1 MHEIATILL
10 AAGLSRRMGEQN
22 KLLLPIHGRPMIA
35 HMVAIYQA
43 ATKGPVLVVTG
54 NERALIEEALDGSGA
69 ETVFSENYKVG
80 QVNSVACGLQN
91 APDAKTLLMALGD
104 QPYLQTKDLQALLAA
119 HDAADPNRISIPQI
133 GDMRG
138 TPLVIPGAL
147 RARLLED
154 PRSPGCKRFT
164 RENPEHV
171 QFHALPARGFYD
183 DIDTPEDYAALLAD
197 LEKEDA

>member
-1 MHEIATILL
+1 MHDIATILL
-10 AAGLSRRMGEQN
+10 AAGLSRRMGQQN
-22 KLLLPIHGRPMIA
+22 KLLLPIQGRPMIA
-35 HMVAIYQA
+35 HMVATYQA

-54 NERALIEEALDGSGA
+54 NERELIEEALDGSGA
-69 ETVFSENYKVG
+69 ETVFSENYKDG

-91 APDAKTLLMALGD
+91 APEAKTLLMALGD
-104 QPYLQTKDLQALLAA
+104 QPYLRSKDLQTLLAA
-119 HDAADPNRISIPQI
+119 HRTTDPNRISIPQI
-133 GDMRG
+133 GDKRG
-138 TPLVIPGAL
+138 TPLVIPASL

>member
-22 KLLLPIHGRPMIA
+22 KLLLPIHGRPIIA